1 MTGRDAWDG
10 ETSAEKANRILRLN
24 DYANAVAACQ
34 MAFAKMA
41 ELSGK
46 TEKEE
51 RQSWLGSR
59 FTSVSTKT

>member
-1 MTGRDAWDG
+1 MTVPDTWTG
-10 ETSAEKANRILRLN
+10 ETPMEKAKRILRLN

>member
-1 MTGRDAWDG
+1 MSGRDEWAC
-10 ETSAEKANRILRLN
+10 ETPEERARRLMRLN

-51 RQSWLGSR
+51 RQSWPGSR
-59 FTSVSTKT
+59 FTSVSTRT